1 MADVSSYPKQ
11 PEEPAEPSERKKFI
25 MRTLHILFHIVFIAY
40 FIWATIVYKT
50 YGMLSSELIITATPI
65 ENRCSRRLR
74 LHKVG
79 IFSISTNS
87 QFDMAIFFH
96 LSVWKFKSQKVLG
109 QSMLLTVCL
118 PIACTLS
125 FKMN

>member
-11 PEEPAEPSERKKFI
+11 PEEPAEPSERQKLI
-25 MRTLHILFHIVFIAY
+25 MRILHILFHIVFIAY

-50 YGMLSSELIITATPI
+50 YGMLSSKPFITATPI
-65 ENRCSRRLR
+65 ENICSRRLR

-79 IFSISTNS
+79 ISSNI

-96 LSVWKFKSQKVLG
+96 LSVWKLKSQKVLG
-109 QSMLLTVCL
+109 QSMLLAVYL
-118 PIACTLS
+118 P
-125 FKMN
+125 N